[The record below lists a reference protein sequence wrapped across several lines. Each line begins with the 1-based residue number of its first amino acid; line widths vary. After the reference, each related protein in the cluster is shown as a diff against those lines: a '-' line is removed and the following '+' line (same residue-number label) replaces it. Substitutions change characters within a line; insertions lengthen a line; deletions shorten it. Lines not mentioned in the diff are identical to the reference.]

1 MVELIVLD
9 WLWSVRERT
18 VSSESRGE
26 NVMRRLSRETGRGD
40 RELDNCSEGLF
51 YEGHIEMEW

>member
-1 MVELIVLD
+1 M
-9 WLWSVRERT
+9 RERT

-26 NVMRRLSRETGRGD
+26 NVMRRLSRETGRGGD